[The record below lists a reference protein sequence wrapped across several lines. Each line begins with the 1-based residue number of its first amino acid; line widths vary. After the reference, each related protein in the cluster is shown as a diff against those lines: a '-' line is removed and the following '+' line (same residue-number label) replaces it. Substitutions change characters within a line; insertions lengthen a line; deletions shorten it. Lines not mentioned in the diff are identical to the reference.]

1 MTSFV
6 QDHNTNSANSQ
17 LAKFNNKRQFIG
29 NATYV
34 HSY

>member
-17 LAKFNNKRQFIG
+17 LARSNKRQFIG